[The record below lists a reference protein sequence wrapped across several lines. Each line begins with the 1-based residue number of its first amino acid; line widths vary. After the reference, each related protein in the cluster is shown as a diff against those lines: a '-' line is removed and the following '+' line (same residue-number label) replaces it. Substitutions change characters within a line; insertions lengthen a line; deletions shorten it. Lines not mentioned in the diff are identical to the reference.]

1 MGVFHEAAR
10 ELANL
15 CIPSSCAGCGAWDQT
30 LCDQCFGLSQSFVP
44 TWEVIDSG
52 WAEYPLWSLSEYSG
66 SMRSIILAAKHS
78 GCVDLSPFLFEC
90 GKTIGDAL
98 GKSGMLE
105 VGQPHACL
113 WIVPAPSSWKRRFFG
128 HPVTSH
134 IAHGVAQGIRLS
146 APVTVAVRDICRLD
160 PWVSSQAGKN
170 SDKRREARRGH
181 MYVSMPIPQDVG
193 LVAVDDVVATGGTM
207 SELFRV
213 CGKNWVA
220 GACIARARR

>member
-1 MGVFHEAAR
+1 
-10 ELANL
+10 
-15 CIPSSCAGCGAWDQT
+15 
-30 LCDQCFGLSQSFVP
+30 
-44 TWEVIDSG
+44 
-52 WAEYPLWSLSEYSG
+52 
-66 SMRSIILAAKHS
+66 MRSIILAAKHS
-78 GCVDLSPFLFEC
+78 GRVDLSPFLFEC
-90 GKTIGDAL
+90 GKTIGEAL

-105 VGQPHACL
+105 VGEPRACL

-128 HPVTSH
+128 HPITSH

-146 APVTVAVRDICRLD
+146 APVEVEVRDICRLD

-181 MYVSMPIPQDVG
+181 MYVSTPIPQDVG
-193 LVAVDDVVATGGTM
+193 LIAVDDVVATGGTM

-220 GACIARARR
+220 GACISRARR

>member
-1 MGVFHEAAR
+1 M
-10 ELANL
+10 
-15 CIPSSCAGCGAWDQT
+15 
-30 LCDQCFGLSQSFVP
+30 
-44 TWEVIDSG
+44 IDSG

-78 GCVDLSPFLFEC
+78 RRVDLSPFLFEC
-90 GKTIGDAL
+90 GKTIGDAV

-105 VGQPHACL
+105 VGDPHARL

-128 HPVTSH
+128 HPITSH
-134 IAHGVAQGIRLS
+134 IAQGVAQGVRLS
-146 APVTVAVRDICRLD
+146 APLPVEVRDICRLD

-193 LVAVDDVVATGGTM
+193 VVAIDDVVATGGTM

-213 CGKNWVA
+213 FGQNWVA
-220 GACIARARR
+220 GACIARSRR